1 MKIGAS
7 KHLKFYHCLKNPNL
21 TNARRFP
28 KQSTRKENTKYTMQ
42 NVSPLDLRFTIRRTQ
57 RLGWFEKAEK
67 GRTINAESRK
77 IKEGASILG
86 EATGP
91 RSFVPLTVKSLMT
104 FC

>member
-1 MKIGAS
+1 MEIEAS

-28 KQSTRKENTKYTMQ
+28 KQNTRKKNTKYTMQ
-42 NVSPLDLRFTIRRTQ
+42 NVSPLDLRFTIRRT
-57 RLGWFEKAEK
+57 WFEKAEK